1 MNAAKPKPGDIKEPE
16 GTDPRSKWVAE
27 APKTSKAPAEPL
39 KRLTVDIA
47 ADLHKAM
54 SYAKTDTGMD
64 LRELTAAALA
74 AYAPVAKHLPT
85 EKK

>member
-1 MNAAKPKPGDIKEPE
+1 MNAAKPKAGDIREPE
-16 GTDPRSKWVAE
+16 STDPRSKWVAE
-27 APKTSKAPAEPL
+27 APKTSKAPAEDL

-47 ADLHKAM
+47 AAVHKAM

-64 LRELTAAALA
+64 LREITEAALR
-74 AYAPVAKHLPT
+74 AYEPVAKHLTT